1 MRTRAAHHPLLL
13 DLRRDATKVLATL
26 RQEITQRERQLT
38 TLKAEAARWQSVVRG
53 PARVASPTVTPPQ
66 VPPPKRS
73 QLDWSAILKGLPNRF
88 TAQDVAQKASKPI
101 EQVYVHVSRWMKDK
115 KVRKVEGGYQKVS
128 QAG

>member
-1 MRTRAAHHPLLL
+1 MGELADYSQRE
-13 DLRRDATKVLATL
+13 LATFQALPL
-26 RQEITQRERQLT
+26 RLFPGSPLVFSRLLA
-38 TLKAEAARWQSVVRG
+38 TLKAEAARWQSVLQE
-53 PARVASPTVTPPQ
+53 PARRVSPAVTPSRLLPS
-66 VPPPKRS
+66 KRP

-128 QAG
+128 QVA